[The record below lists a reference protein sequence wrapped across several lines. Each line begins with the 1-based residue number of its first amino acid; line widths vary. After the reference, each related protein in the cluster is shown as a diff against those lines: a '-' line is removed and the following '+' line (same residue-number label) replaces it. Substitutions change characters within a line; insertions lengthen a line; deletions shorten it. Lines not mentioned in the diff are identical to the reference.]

1 MMNNIVKKELTI
13 LSMTLLASLLFIG
26 TSCSDEEETQSLDY
40 SWNISGNTIVVTTE
54 KDAMRL
60 IEYMRNDCVM
70 KPEYVRRA
78 DDFFAFHDQNN
89 CKRVYEEMIQ
99 YQKENL

>member
-1 MMNNIVKKELTI
+1 MAFGEIAHTNDELI
-13 LSMTLLASLLFIG
+13 DL
-26 TSCSDEEETQSLDY
+26 
-40 SWNISGNTIVVTTE
+40 
-54 KDAMRL
+54 L